1 MRQVTRYQSQLLP
14 RRSYKPERL
23 NRNRLALK
31 PNRLFGSIRAG
42 PELIIYEFESYPV
55 EFRQNGR
62 SA

>member
-1 MRQVTRYQSQLLP
+1 MRLVTRYQSQLLP
-14 RRSYKPERL
+14 RRSYKPSRL
-23 NRNRLALK
+23 TRNRLASK

-42 PELIIYEFESYPV
+42 PKLIIYEFESYPI